1 MRCSEK
7 WSINCEMKIKTIYE
21 EAIEKSE
28 IMKEENDNLNKV
40 SSGSAHEK
48 KKRLHKFRD
57 VAISIPTRC
66 DNCQK
71 FIFGLYKQSLL
82 CESKFF
88 LFVQLNQPYISSTN
102 YHDSLFKH

>member
-7 WSINCEMKIKTIYE
+7 WSINCETKIKTIYE

-28 IMKEENDNLNKV
+28 IMKEQNDNLNKV
-40 SSGSAHEK
+40 SSGSAAEN

-57 VAISIPTRC
+57 VAISMPTRC
-66 DNCQK
+66 DNCEK
-71 FIFGLYKQSLL
+71 FIFGLYKQSVL

-88 LFVQLNQPYISSTN
+88 LLVHSNFPILNETCGII
-102 YHDSLFKH
+102 